1 MSNLFHDEVCLNED
15 ELADL
20 KERCD
25 FAIGVNEEILVKM
38 NDDGTILGVIEV
50 IDDEPAYVKYSKCLI
65 DLIREVKQ
73 YE

>member
-1 MSNLFHDEVCLNED
+1 MGSLFADEVCLNED

-38 NDDGTILGVIEV
+38 NDDDTILGIVVIHEG
-50 IDDEPAYVKYSKCLI
+50 EPAYIEYSKCLI

>member
-25 FAIGVNEEILVKM
+25 FALGTNEEVLVKM
-38 NDDGTILGVIEV
+38 NDDGTILGIVVIHE
-50 IDDEPAYVKYSKCLI
+50 DEPAYIEYSKEMSET
-65 DLIREVKQ
+65 IREVKQ

>member
-1 MSNLFHDEVCLNED
+1 MGSLFANEVCLNED

-25 FAIGVNEEILVKM
+25 FALGTNEEVLVKM
-38 NDDGTILGVIEV
+38 NDDGTILGIVVIHE
-50 IDDEPAYVKYSKCLI
+50 DEPAYIEYSKEMSET
-65 DLIREVKQ
+65 IREVKQ